1 MIAPNTIIGIIDQL
15 ERLSRRIDDLTRKP
29 DTDGMREF
37 VQHRRDIAN
46 LFFQLSRLVEVR
58 MLDLPEMERLAAGA
72 TVRSTLA
79 EFRNALANLQ
89 ADWPLPEIIANV
101 DGYRR
106 AKSDFNFIQ
115 SRFLAGIRSSPL
127 ATSSCRDQN

>member
-1 MIAPNTIIGIIDQL
+1 MVAPNTVIGIIDQL
-15 ERLSRRIDDLTRKP
+15 ESLSRRIDDLTKKP

-37 VQHRRDIAN
+37 VQNRRDIAN

-58 MLDLPEMERLAAGA
+58 MLDLPERERLAAGA
-72 TVRSTLA
+72 TLRITLA

-89 ADWPLPEIIANV
+89 ADWPLPEIVANV

-127 ATSSCRDQN
+127 AKSSLRDQH